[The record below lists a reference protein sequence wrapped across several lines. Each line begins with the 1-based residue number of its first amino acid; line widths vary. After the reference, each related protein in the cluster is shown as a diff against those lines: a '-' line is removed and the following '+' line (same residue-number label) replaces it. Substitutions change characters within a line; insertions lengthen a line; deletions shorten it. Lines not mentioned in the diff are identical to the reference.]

1 MNESRRKST
10 GGRAPERAVRKTDR
24 SARRAPASA
33 ATWPDLPREDER
45 PEPYRPELVARLE
58 QQGGRVRV
66 LGSADF
72 VRSIEQEMKTTEAMM
87 KRVGLEPN

>member
-58 QQGGRVRV
+58 QAIREGRYQPDPRAIAAAMIDRMDEL
-66 LGSADF
+66 LG
-72 VRSIEQEMKTTEAMM
+72 
-87 KRVGLEPN
+87 

>member
-1 MNESRRKST
+1 M
-10 GGRAPERAVRKTDR
+10 RKTDR

-58 QQGGRVRV
+58 QAIREGRYQPDPRANAAAMIDRMDEL
-66 LGSADF
+66 LG
-72 VRSIEQEMKTTEAMM
+72 
-87 KRVGLEPN
+87 